1 MVITAAAG
9 AATKK
14 LRANQRENEH
24 VSESTRWY
32 MPLQLLS
39 RYTNTGSGR
48 GIRACGASFSLRC
61 GNKQAHVCSRAA
73 NHPLMSQVDAQQPLQ
88 ACARPPTHAV
98 LFCAMQ
104 ATWPLPAVVGTDLA
118 CYVHA
123 LNQSATQVEQSVNG
137 AAVDEDAACKRV
149 RLCMHVRPSHA
160 RSCCPLR
167 MHINQV
173 RSRNTR
179 RPRICIR
186 GAQVWTCTGI
196 CEGSHARPRV
206 VPKWEQISI
215 ASHWSWVR
223 TPGLPGIFRFT
234 RGNSPV
240 AALPETTALVLPKSA
255 PEGLIG
261 AAPPLL

>member
-1 MVITAAAG
+1 MVISAAAG

-186 GAQVWTCTGI
+186 GAHRSGHAQGSVKEVMPDPGWSLSGSRSRLLPTGPGFEPLA
-196 CEGSHARPRV
+196 CQEFSGSHGEIHQSRPFLRQPHWCYPNPPRRV
-206 VPKWEQISI
+206 
-215 ASHWSWVR
+215 
-223 TPGLPGIFRFT
+223 
-234 RGNSPV
+234 
-240 AALPETTALVLPKSA
+240 
-255 PEGLIG
+255 
-261 AAPPLL
+261 